1 MAQED
6 KIHIVTP
13 KCAECSFKKEAV
25 QSRRSLLGVF
35 LGVGASGFMGSILA
49 VPILRSIFYPVYAKA
64 ATQEWSDVG
73 DVAEFS
79 EAKEPVTKAV
89 SFSQRD
95 GWREIVSTQPVYVNR
110 LANGE
115 LQVLS
120 AICPHMGCSV
130 AWQAGQNKF
139 VCPCHGGQFAS
150 DGKHLGGPPPRGM
163 DTLRA
168 KVNNGKLQVCFEY
181 FRPNVPGQE
190 SLG

>member
-1 MAQED
+1 MSQKD
-6 KIHIVTP
+6 KIHIVNTN
-13 KCAECSFKKEAV
+13 CAECSFRDQARMTRRNLFCTSLAV
-25 QSRRSLLGVF
+25 GTSGLM
-35 LGVGASGFMGSILA
+35 GAILA
-49 VPILRSIFYPVYAKA
+49 IPILRSIFYPVYAKA

-73 DVAEFS
+73 DVTEFTN
-79 EAKEPVTKAV
+79 AKEPVTKAV

-95 GWREIVSTQPVYVNR
+95 GWREVVSTQPVYVNR

-139 VCPCHGGQFAS
+139 VCPCHGGQFAA

-163 DTLRA
+163 DALRT
-168 KVNNGKLQVCFEY
+168 KVNNGKLQVSFEF
-181 FRPNVPGQE
+181 FRPNVSGQQT
-190 SLG
+190 LG